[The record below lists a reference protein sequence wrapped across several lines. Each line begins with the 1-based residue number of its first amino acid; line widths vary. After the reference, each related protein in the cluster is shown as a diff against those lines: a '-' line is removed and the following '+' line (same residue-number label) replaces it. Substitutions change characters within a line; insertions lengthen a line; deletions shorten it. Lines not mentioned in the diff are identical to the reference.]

1 MSQNYSDSWEKFA
14 IDDFVYRVRE
24 WIEDIA
30 NAREVSQAL
39 EDYKKEV
46 LTPTGAVV
54 RDYNEWDDQHVLN
67 FGDWVQSKGVLE
79 DYGFSEWLEREFES
93 FIESKQYEG
102 Q

>member
-1 MSQNYSDSWEKFA
+1 MSQNYSDAWEKFA

-24 WIEDIA
+24 WIEDSEEA
-30 NAREVSQAL
+30 EEVSAAL

-54 RDYNEWDDQHVLN
+54 RDYNEWDDQHVRN
-67 FGDWVQSKGVLE
+67 FGNWVQSKGTLD
-79 DYGFSEWLEREFES
+79 DYFFSAWLDDAFDT